1 VAYACPARKYDPAAT
16 GLVRSHMNSSRTA
29 WIERSSQLH
38 PTPKRLFC
46 YHFAGGTASAFF
58 SWNKIFQN
66 AGIDLCRIQLPGRE
80 RRFREPPI
88 VSMGELIPALCT
100 AIEEYLDR
108 PFSFFGHSMGSL
120 ICFEVA
126 RELRRRGQR
135 MPDWLFLSSALPPHR
150 RKLEML
156 HTLPLEE
163 FVKTVAER
171 YNAVPSEAMKN
182 HEALNLF
189 GHILQSDF
197 QLLELH
203 HYSPECPL
211 PTMFAVFGGRSDPST
226 PRAEL
231 AECVAAS
238 ESGPLPADL
247 IERIDASVAHAS
259 G

>member
-1 VAYACPARKYDPAAT
+1 
-16 GLVRSHMNSSRTA
+16 
-29 WIERSSQLH
+29 
-38 PTPKRLFC
+38 
-46 YHFAGGTASAFF
+46 
-58 SWNKIFQN
+58 
-66 AGIDLCRIQLPGRE
+66 
-80 RRFREPPI
+80 
-88 VSMGELIPALCT
+88 
-100 AIEEYLDR
+100 
-108 PFSFFGHSMGSL
+108 
-120 ICFEVA
+120 
-126 RELRRRGQR
+126 

-231 AECVAAS
+231 AEWRDYTSRREQFQMTLFDGDHFYLVTQREQLTAEIVRLIQRVPNAMS
-238 ESGPLPADL
+238 VRANNAQVPSGW
-247 IERIDASVAHAS
+247 
-259 G
+259 